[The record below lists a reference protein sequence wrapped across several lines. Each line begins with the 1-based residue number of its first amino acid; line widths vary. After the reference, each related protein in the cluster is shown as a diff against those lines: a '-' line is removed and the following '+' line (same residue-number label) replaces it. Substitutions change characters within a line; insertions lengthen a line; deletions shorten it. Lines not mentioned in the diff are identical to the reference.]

1 VTAVIRVT
9 GFAGTLT
16 TAEPQKFTR
25 WEWHDPHGLARLGPV
40 FTPTAQ
46 ALDAKVQQPRR
57 QRSIRDE
64 PLMGI

>member
-1 VTAVIRVT
+1 MTAVIRVT

-46 ALDAKVQQPRR
+46 ALDAIWPRVIPGLPPVHAYPHAR
-57 QRSIRDE
+57 
-64 PLMGI
+64 